1 MNGGVLRGF
10 NNDLRRCNARGPH
23 DSSGSCYADA
33 TPSAS
38 WLKVQA
44 ISMQDL
50 ASSFSGVLQY
60 GAQAIGAS
68 VVARAAAPSCGACA
82 PQLSCPAIPA
92 CVCAGAGGQ
101 VPEPSCGGLIA
112 AYAVAA
118 LTVGL
123 AAGAAGG
130 SWAARGLRG
139 AAAPAAPPAPPGKV
153 QQAVLSIEDEARK
166 QAAEFRARTA
176 GSSPH

>member
-1 MNGGVLRGF
+1 MCGF
-10 NNDLRRCNARGPH
+10 NNDLLRCNARGAARLIR
-23 DSSGSCYADA
+23 SCIADA
-33 TPSAS
+33 TPSAL

-50 ASSFSGVLQY
+50 ATSLSGVLQY

-118 LTVGL
+118 LAVGL
-123 AAGAAGG
+123 AVGAAGG
-130 SWAARGLRG
+130 AWAARGLRG

-153 QQAVLSIEDEARK
+153 QPAVLSIEDEARK

>member
-1 MNGGVLRGF
+1 MRGF

-82 PQLSCPAIPA
+82 PQLTCPAIPS

-101 VPEPSCGGLIA
+101 VPEPSCAGLIA
-112 AYAVAA
+112 AYAGAA
-118 LTVGL
+118 LAVGL
-123 AAGAAGG
+123 AVGAAGG
-130 SWAARGLRG
+130 VWASRSSRVAE
-139 AAAPAAPPAPPGKV
+139 APAPAPTAPGKV
-153 QQAVLSIEDEARK
+153 QQAVLSLEDEARK
-166 QAAEFRARTA
+166 QAAEVRARTA
-176 GSSPH
+176 SPSRQ

>member
-1 MNGGVLRGF
+1 MVLTTICVGVMRE
-10 NNDLRRCNARGPH
+10 GPH

-44 ISMQDL
+44 CSMQDL

-82 PQLSCPAIPA
+82 PQLTCPAIPS

-101 VPEPSCGGLIA
+101 VPEPSCAGLVA

-118 LTVGL
+118 LAVGL

-130 SWAARGLRG
+130 AWAARGLRG
-139 AAAPAAPPAPPGKV
+139 AKAPAAAQAAPGKV

-166 QAAEFRARTA
+166 QAAEVRARTSGA
-176 GSSPH
+176 SPQ